1 MNAKLVPVVA
11 TVSAKGLM
19 HLPKVVR
26 EGLGLKEDEK
36 VVFFVNEDRRLA
48 FMVPES
54 DAFSPPVKRRPNLD
68 GARTEPIPLAGGP
81 RLLRRRMTSDSG
93 CRA

>member
-1 MNAKLVPVVA
+1 MNDKLVPVVA

-54 DAFSPPVKRRPNLD
+54 DAFSPP
-68 GARTEPIPLAGGP
+68 AEATA
-81 RLLRRRMTSDSG
+81 
-93 CRA
+93 